1 MSKSGVHK
9 HFGTKETLQI
19 STLDKAFVDFWHRV
33 VEPALAEPPGLRRL
47 RAVCANSV
55 GYLEAP
61 LLPGGCLMTAALT
74 EYDGRPGRVRDA
86 VAEVWSHWREQ
97 LRADLAAAMENGEL
111 PAGFDIDQALFE
123 IVAAGLALNA
133 AMQRTPDRA
142 LAEHAKRM
150 PTQRR
155 SSRPHRLRHPGYD
168 RLTAFLLVSPSV
180 QRMKSM
186 PSVGCTSLRWRP
198 RASALRMPVPMS
210 TSTRSAMSGSAVGE

>member
-1 MSKSGVHK
+1 MSPRRSAAEAQATRGRILGRAAEIASEEGLDGITIGRLAEELEMSKSGVHK

-47 RAVCANSV
+47 RAVCDNSV

-86 VAEVWSHWREQ
+86 VAEVWSRWREQ
-97 LRADLAAAMENGEL
+97 LRADLTAAVENGEL
-111 PAGFDIDQALFE
+111 PARFDIDQALFE

-133 AMQRTPDRA
+133 AMQLQHDRA
-142 LAEHAKRM
+142 AADRA
-150 PTQRR
+150 RR
-155 SSRPHRLRHPGYD
+155 
-168 RLTAFLLVSPSV
+168 AIE
-180 QRMKSM
+180 
-186 PSVGCTSLRWRP
+186 
-198 RASALRMPVPMS
+198 RAMYQS
-210 TSTRSAMSGSAVGE
+210 